1 MTAHIMDL
9 YSFISW
15 SHISW
20 PRDLSA
26 ARRRALGNCR
36 YDFFLGQAW
45 IKGAPI
51 EGKTNKNTAT
61 CNNSGKKTHLVLLD
75 ILPVIICPIYKLFCG
90 QHGTRKTCSKS
101 WTCTMSSSSD
111 SLWSHKFSKPSIIS
125 ASTQHWKIQHCD
137 CASLT
142 WWICWQNKALHL
154 KYHSIIFSQKVEIP
168 SLFPSRACI
177 YSPSGFSSQQCCLF
191 TKFNSEIHWFLSNWP
206 LLWMTLSNSPSNFPW
221 CWWWFINNLI
231 ILH

>member
-1 MTAHIMDL
+1 MTSFWVKHGLRVHQSKARQIKTLQHATTVERKHTLFYWTFYLSL
-9 YSFISW
+9 YVQTW
-15 SHISW
+15 
-20 PRDLSA
+20 
-26 ARRRALGNCR
+26 
-36 YDFFLGQAW
+36 
-45 IKGAPI
+45 
-51 EGKTNKNTAT
+51 NK
-61 CNNSGKKTHLVLLD
+61 
-75 ILPVIICPIYKLFCG
+75 
-90 QHGTRKTCSKS
+90 
-101 WTCTMSSSSD
+101 SSSSD

-125 ASTQHWKIQHCD
+125 DSTQHWKIQHYN

-142 WWICWQNKALHL
+142 WWICWQNKAVHL

-168 SLFPSRACI
+168 SLFSSRACI

-191 TKFNSEIHWFLSNWP
+191 TKLNSEIHWFLSNWP